1 VHLLAL
7 AQPEAP
13 FFFRKNAGFQLV
25 PTKAQ
30 HLRTTPAAKRW
41 LRIKPQTR
49 SEF

>member
-7 AQPEAP
+7 AQPDAS
-13 FFFRKNAGFQLV
+13 FFFGKNAGFQLAD
-25 PTKAQ
+25 TKAQ
-30 HLRTTPAAKRW
+30 HLPTTPAAKRW